1 MAILVRLQ
9 DIIDGME
16 WQSDEMT
23 SYLNTRTG
31 EVVTVAAEHIS
42 AAEEGEED
50 VELADWERDAM
61 AVARAVVESTD
72 YVRLPDQF
80 EINEYHIMERF
91 ANSCSEEEA
100 RIQLDQALR
109 GSGAFRYFKNTVNQL
124 GLANQWYAFRDRG
137 YEEVAIEW
145 CQARGICFEQTAD
158 RSGADP

>member
-1 MAILVRLQ
+1 
-9 DIIDGME
+9 
-16 WQSDEMT
+16 
-23 SYLNTRTG
+23 
-31 EVVTVAAEHIS
+31 
-42 AAEEGEED
+42 
-50 VELADWERDAM
+50 AM

-72 YVRLPDQF
+72 YIRLPDQF

-91 ANSCSEEEA
+91 ANSCSKEEV
-100 RIQLDQALR
+100 RIQLDQALQ

-145 CQARGICFEQTAD
+145 CQAHGIRFEQTAD

>member
-31 EVVTVAAEHIS
+31 EVVTVAAEHIA

-50 VELADWERDAM
+50 VGLADWERDAM

-72 YVRLPDQF
+72 YARLPDQF
-80 EINEYHIMERF
+80 EIDEYHMMKRF
-91 ANSCSEEEA
+91 ANSCAEEEA
-100 RIQLDQALR
+100 GIQLDQALR
-109 GSGAFRYFKNTVNQL
+109 GSGAFRYFKNIVNQL
-124 GLANQWYAFRDRG
+124 GLDKQWYAFRDRG

-145 CQARGICFEQTAD
+145 CQAHGIRFEQMAD
-158 RSGADP
+158 RSGADA